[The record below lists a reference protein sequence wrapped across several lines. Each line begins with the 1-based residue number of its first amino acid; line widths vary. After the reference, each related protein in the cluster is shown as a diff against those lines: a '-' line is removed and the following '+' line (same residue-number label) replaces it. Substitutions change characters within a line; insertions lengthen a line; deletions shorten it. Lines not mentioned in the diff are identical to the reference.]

1 MSILGLLVLLVVC
14 GVGLWLVN
22 SYIPMQAGIKKLL
35 NVVIVVALVLFC
47 LSFFGVFGYLG
58 QFGGNHG
65 HYLHGHQ
72 GCGW

>member
-1 MSILGLLVLLVVC
+1 MLGLIILLVVC
-14 GVGLWLVN
+14 GVGLWAIN
-22 SYIPMQAGIKKLL
+22 SYIPMAAGIKKLL
-35 NVVIVVALVLFC
+35 NVVVVIGLVLVC

-58 QFGGNHG
+58 QFGGNYHG